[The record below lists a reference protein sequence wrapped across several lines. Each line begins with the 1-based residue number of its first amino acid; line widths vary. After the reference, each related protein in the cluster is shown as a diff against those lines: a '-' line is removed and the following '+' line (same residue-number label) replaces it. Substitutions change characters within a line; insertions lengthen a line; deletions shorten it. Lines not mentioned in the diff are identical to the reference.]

1 VLQIGPDD
9 VAGLKHDIP
18 LVFRYDMLVLAFGTQ
33 ALYSALLSQGADVL
47 QVPFFENSVAR
58 GVWETRVQRVLCS
71 QSIKKAQC

>member
-1 VLQIGPDD
+1 M
-9 VAGLKHDIP
+9 
-18 LVFRYDMLVLAFGTQ
+18 MLLASSMTSPWFSGMQVLAFGTQ

-47 QVPFFENSVAR
+47 QVPFFGNSVAR